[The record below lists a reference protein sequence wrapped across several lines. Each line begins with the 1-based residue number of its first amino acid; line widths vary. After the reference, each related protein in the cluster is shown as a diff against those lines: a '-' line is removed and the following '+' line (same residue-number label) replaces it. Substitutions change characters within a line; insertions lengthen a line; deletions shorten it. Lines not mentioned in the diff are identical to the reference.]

1 MNLFTG
7 MTDRQILSSVL
18 MFVLFNGYVM
28 LMVIGLAS
36 FYVTSRPRR
45 GRVRTAPI
53 LHLIA
58 CFWFL
63 MALISTVWAA
73 PAEKSFIDADT
84 APGDHLFAGER
95 FQKVVIGVVFAAIGV
110 ACVMV
115 GFILGVRQKRA
126 IARRALLEEEPLG
139 ARA

>member
-7 MTDRQILSSVL
+7 MTDRQILSAVM

-28 LMVIGLAS
+28 LMVVALAS

-53 LHLIA
+53 LHVIA
-58 CFWFL
+58 AFWFL

-73 PAEKSFIDADT
+73 PAEKSFIDADA

-95 FQKVVIGVVFAAIGV
+95 FGKVIIGVGFAAIGV
-110 ACVMV
+110 LFVLV
-115 GFILGVRQKRA
+115 GLIAGARQKRA
-126 IARRALLEEEPLG
+126 IARAALLEG
-139 ARA
+139 V